1 MNIFNFI
8 SILFIILLVIAI
20 IILKK
25 KLDIIVNR
33 IDRFDRP
40 SLNRDINYIILG
52 LYLLSFLRR
61 RLFAPRQRQG
71 KQGEEG

>member
-52 LYLLSFLRR
+52 LYLLSFLIGCIFIITMLRI
-61 RLFAPRQRQG
+61 
-71 KQGEEG
+71 

>member
-20 IILKK
+20 IIIKK
-25 KLDIIVNR
+25 KLDIIINR

-40 SLNRDINYIILG
+40 SLNRDINNIILG
-52 LYLLSFLRR
+52 LSLLSFLIGCIFTIIM
-61 RLFAPRQRQG
+61 LCV
-71 KQGEEG
+71 

>member
-25 KLDIIVNR
+25 KLDIKINR

-52 LYLLSFLRR
+52 LYLLSFLIGCIFTITMLRI
-61 RLFAPRQRQG
+61 
-71 KQGEEG
+71 

>member
-40 SLNRDINYIILG
+40 ALNRDINYIILG
-52 LYLLSFLRR
+52 LYLLSFLIGCIFTITMLRI
-61 RLFAPRQRQG
+61 
-71 KQGEEG
+71 

>member
-20 IILKK
+20 VILKK
-25 KLDIIVNR
+25 KLDIKINR

-52 LYLLSFLRR
+52 LYLLSFLIGCIFTITMLRI
-61 RLFAPRQRQG
+61 
-71 KQGEEG
+71 

>member
-20 IILKK
+20 IIIKK
-25 KLDIIVNR
+25 KLDIINR

-40 SLNRDINYIILG
+40 SLNIDINNIILG
-52 LYLLSFLRR
+52 LSLLSFLIGCIFTIIM
-61 RLFAPRQRQG
+61 LCV
-71 KQGEEG
+71 

>member
-52 LYLLSFLRR
+52 LYLLSFLIGCIFTITMLRI
-61 RLFAPRQRQG
+61 
-71 KQGEEG
+71 